1 MPRPKKCCAIR
12 AVPNVTYY
20 KPRGIPMHQLKEA
33 ALSLEGFE
41 AIRLAD
47 YQGMSQH
54 QAAEYMQVS
63 RATFGRILAQA
74 RYTIAQAMTEGMA
87 LSIQG
92 GNYAIERWTDDTD
105 HRPVCTSIH
114 PIKEKPMT
122 KLAISTEGPTL
133 EDALDPRFGRAAGF
147 IIFDTETKNHTYQ
160 ENGLAQTMVQG
171 AGIQAAETVVT
182 AGVQAVLTG
191 SVGPK
196 AFKVLEAAGVKIGQ
210 DLENLT
216 VKEAIDRFQKGEI
229 QWANTPNSQGHG
241 R

>member
-41 AIRLAD
+41 AVRLAD

-74 RYTIAQAMTEGMA
+74 RYTIAQAMAEGMA

-92 GNYAIERWTDDTD
+92 GNYAVNHWTGKADNQ
-105 HRPVCTSIH
+105 PAPPSNQN
-114 PIKEKPMT
+114 KEKPMT

-147 IIFDTETKNHTYQ
+147 IIFDTETSDHTYR
-160 ENGLAQTMVQG
+160 ENGLAQTMAQG

-196 AFKVLEAAGVKIGQ
+196 AYKVLEAAGVKIAQ
-210 DLENLT
+210 DLENMT
-216 VKEAIDRFQKGEI
+216 VQEAIDRFQKGEV
-229 QWANTPNSQGHG
+229 QWASTPNSQGHG